1 MVAKRKPLN
10 KPVHYIVV
18 IKDVLGTLA
27 YLSFR
32 DVEKYYYVSRFE
44 SIAECFPTKLLA
56 VKAYNE
62 WVKKLNDSP
71 KNAWAQVRIKG
82 IMGKRAPNADV
93 F

>member
-10 KPVHYIVV
+10 KPAYYIVA
-18 IKDVLGTLA
+18 IRDVLGTLA
-27 YLSFR
+27 YLSYR
-32 DVEKYYYVSRFE
+32 DVEKYYYVTRFQ
-44 SIAECFPTKLLA
+44 SIAEFFPTKLLA

-62 WVKKLNDSP
+62 WIAKLNDSP

-82 IMGKRAPNADV
+82 IMGKKAPDESL